1 MLTEQSVTVHR
12 GHVLKE
18 MIQEFKDV
26 DSFLRSL
33 DVILANKMY
42 ESADNGGVRKK
53 KKNYESGR
61 GGVNSSR
68 LHDL

>member
-26 DSFLRSL
+26 DSFFK
-33 DVILANKMY
+33 I
-42 ESADNGGVRKK
+42 
-53 KKNYESGR
+53 SGR
-61 GGVNSSR
+61 
-68 LHDL
+68 DTC